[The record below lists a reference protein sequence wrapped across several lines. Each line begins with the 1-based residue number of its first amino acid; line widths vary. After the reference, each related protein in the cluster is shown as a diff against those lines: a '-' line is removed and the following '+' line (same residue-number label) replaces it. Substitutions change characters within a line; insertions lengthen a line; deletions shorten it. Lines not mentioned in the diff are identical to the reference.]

1 MPNMITERRFIRFLM
16 DLEVEVV
23 DPTAAA
29 AYTMDWGR
37 DESGEPVMMP
47 YSNQAD
53 QIRASVS
60 QLLGQTLANEGA
72 RAGVKPLGASLL
84 LRHLSEDGQTYLPV
98 TLPSMPARNDDGSLP
113 PLDEWPPLDA

>member
-1 MPNMITERRFIRFLM
+1 MTTERRFIRFLM

-53 QIRASVS
+53 QMHAAVS
-60 QLLGQTLANEGA
+60 QLLTQTLANDGA
-72 RAGVKPLGASLL
+72 QAGVKFVSASLL
-84 LRHLSEDGQTYLPV
+84 PRQLSDDGQAYLPV
-98 TLPSMPARNDDGSLP
+98 TLPRLPARNDDGSLP